1 MEIVFR
7 CLKHEEKIRFMLIAK
22 IQQTLKIRNHL
33 EREFLFYFFS
43 FCSRSLSTYATDVV
57 FVFVFYE
64 INSLTILLDG

>member
-1 MEIVFR
+1 M
-7 CLKHEEKIRFMLIAK
+7 KKIRYMLIAK

-33 EREFLFYFFS
+33 EREFLFHFFFS

-64 INSLTILLDG
+64 INSLTILLYG